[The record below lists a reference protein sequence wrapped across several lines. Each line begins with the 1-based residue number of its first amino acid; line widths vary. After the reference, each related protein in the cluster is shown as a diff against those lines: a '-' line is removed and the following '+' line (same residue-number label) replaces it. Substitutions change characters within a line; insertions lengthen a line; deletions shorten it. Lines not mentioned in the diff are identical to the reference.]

1 MTVSV
6 RLALVAAVTIAGLG
20 VVACSLDFD
29 QFTIGDGGAENASMP
44 PSMAKGGIDATSE
57 KPDDAAATE
66 ASPVEETTA
75 LEASPLLETSAP
87 EAAPAP
93 EASIP
98 EAATTPEASTPAAA
112 PIPEASIPEAAAL
125 EAAVPPGGDAGC
137 AALASCVTKAQTC
150 GTKCSDDLTQ
160 CQKAC
165 GGAAC
170 QKRCTTTAQT
180 CVTQCSNTCDVCA
193 AIGGC
198 AARSDC
204 SAAAQGDL

>member
-1 MTVSV
+1 MTVAT
-6 RLALVAAVTIAGLG
+6 RLALVAAVTIAELG

-29 QFTIGDGGAENASMP
+29 RFGVGDGGAENAAMP
-44 PSMAKGGIDATSE
+44 PSMAKGGMDATSE
-57 KPDDAAATE
+57 KPDGAAATE
-66 ASPVEETTA
+66 ASPVEETAA
-75 LEASPLLETSAP
+75 LEASPVVETSAA

-98 EAATTPEASTPAAA
+98 EATAATETSTPEAAPAPETST
-112 PIPEASIPEAAAL
+112 PEAAPV

-150 GTKCSDDLTQ
+150 STKCSDDLTQ

-198 AARSDC
+198 AARTDC